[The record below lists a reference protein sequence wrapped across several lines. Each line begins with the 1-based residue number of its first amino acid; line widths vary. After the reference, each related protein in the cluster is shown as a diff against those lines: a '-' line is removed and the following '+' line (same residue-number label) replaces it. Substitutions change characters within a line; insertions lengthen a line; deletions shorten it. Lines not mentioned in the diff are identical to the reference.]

1 MKTRNLNPKLLF
13 AALAIILLSSG
24 IVYSQTLN
32 NMNLTFASAAN
43 TEEMIVTSRPVVSVV
58 PNPSSGPI
66 TVRFTSEISGK
77 VGISVMSSHGIPLF
91 VVDAVAVVGSNAIAL
106 DLTPYGPGNYQVFV
120 SGAGINARVG
130 AVIK

>member
-13 AALAIILLSSG
+13 AAFAIILLSSG
-24 IVYSQTLN
+24 ILYSQTLN
-32 NMNLTFASAAN
+32 NVNLTYASAAT

-66 TVRFTSEISGK
+66 TVRFVADMSGK
-77 VGISVMSSHGIPLF
+77 ICISVMSSHGIPLF
-91 VVDAVAVVGSNAIAL
+91 VVDAVAVVGNNAIAL

-120 SGAGINARVG
+120 SGAGISARVG

>member
-13 AALAIILLSSG
+13 AAFAIILLSSG
-24 IVYSQTLN
+24 ILYSQTLN
-32 NMNLTFASAAN
+32 TVNLTYAAAT
-43 TEEMIVTSRPVVSVV
+43 TEEMITSTRPVVSVV

-66 TVRFTSEISGK
+66 TVRFVADMSGK
-77 VGISVMSSHGIPLF
+77 VGITVMTSYGVPLF
-91 VVDAVAVVGSNAIAL
+91 VVDAVAVVGNNAIAL

-120 SGAGINARVG
+120 SGAGISARVG

>member
-13 AALAIILLSSG
+13 AAFAIILLSSG
-24 IVYSQTLN
+24 ILYSQTLN
-32 NMNLTFASAAN
+32 TVNLTYAAAT
-43 TEEMIVTSRPVVSVV
+43 TEEMIASTRPVVSVV

-66 TVRFTSEISGK
+66 TVRFVADLSGK
-77 VGISVMSSHGIPLF
+77 VGITVMTSYGVPLF
-91 VVDAVAVVGSNAIAL
+91 VVDAVAVVGNNAIAL

-120 SGAGINARVG
+120 SGAGISARVG

>member
-13 AALAIILLSSG
+13 SAFAIIILSSG
-24 IVYSQTLN
+24 ILYSQTLN
-32 NMNLTFASAAN
+32 TVNLTYAAAT
-43 TEEMIVTSRPVVSVV
+43 TEEMIMTSRPVVSVV

-66 TVRFTSEISGK
+66 TVRFVADMSGK
-77 VGISVMSSHGIPLF
+77 VGISVMTSNGIPLF
-91 VVDAVAVVGSNAIAL
+91 VVDAVAVVGNNAIAL

-120 SGAGINARVG
+120 SGAGISARVG

>member
-13 AALAIILLSSG
+13 AAFAIILLSSG
-24 IVYSQTLN
+24 ILYSQTLN
-32 NMNLTFASAAN
+32 TVNLTYAAAT
-43 TEEMIVTSRPVVSVV
+43 TEEMITTSRPVVSVL

-66 TVRFTSEISGK
+66 TVRFVADMGGK
-77 VGISVMSSHGIPLF
+77 VGITVMTSYGVPLF
-91 VVDAVAVVGSNAIAL
+91 VVDAVAVVGNNAIAL

-120 SGAGINARVG
+120 SGAGISARVG